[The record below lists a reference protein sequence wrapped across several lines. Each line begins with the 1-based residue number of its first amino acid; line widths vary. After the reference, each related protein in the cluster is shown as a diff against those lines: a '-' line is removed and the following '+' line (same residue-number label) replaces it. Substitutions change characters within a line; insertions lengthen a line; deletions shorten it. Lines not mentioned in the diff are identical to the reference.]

1 MTPALYRPLFP
12 RKGERK
18 ERLYYASSK
27 HPKSSLSSSQVV
39 LSSFCRRQKSKKKRK
54 TKEKERTTIPSPPP
68 PKRCKNSYTSQIFG
82 GPLFFFGCSF
92 CLFVFMWVHHPF
104 LCFFVFFF
112 FILLVAFFCV
122 ARVCRDKAR
131 RLSSSRFFVFVP
143 PIGFPPPFIYINVGI
158 VFLIAP
164 QKRRRRREDTTTTT
178 TMSSA
183 FAMHAKT
190 SAFTTGAARVLS
202 SSNASSN
209 R

>member
-39 LSSFCRRQKSKKKRK
+39 LSSFCRQKSKKKRK

-68 PKRCKNSYTSQIFG
+68 SKGVKIRIRAKFLGVP
-82 GPLFFFGCSF
+82 FFFGCSF

-112 FILLVAFFCV
+112 FILLVAFFLCGKSV
-122 ARVCRDKAR
+122 SRQSSTPLV
-131 RLSSSRFFVFVP
+131 LSILCLRATNWL
-143 PIGFPPPFIYINVGI
+143 PPPFYLYKRRHH
-158 VFLIAP
+158 FLIAP